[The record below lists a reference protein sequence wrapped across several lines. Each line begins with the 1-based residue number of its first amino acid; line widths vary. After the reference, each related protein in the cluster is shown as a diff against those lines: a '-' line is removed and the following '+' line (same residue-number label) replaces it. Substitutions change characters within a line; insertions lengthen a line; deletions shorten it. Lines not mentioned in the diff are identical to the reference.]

1 MRPRLFNRVK
11 SRILLFSHVMTRG
24 WLGDSPVLPFAG
36 HLVRLEAQVPRAR
49 TFLGNDGMRHGTIAS
64 PLPSIT
70 AVPLC
75 FSAALSL

>member
-36 HLVRLEAQVPRAR
+36 HLLRLEAQVPRAR
-49 TFLGNDGMRHGTIAS
+49 TFLNDGMRCGTLAS
-64 PLPSIT
+64 PLPNIT
-70 AVPLC
+70 AVSLC